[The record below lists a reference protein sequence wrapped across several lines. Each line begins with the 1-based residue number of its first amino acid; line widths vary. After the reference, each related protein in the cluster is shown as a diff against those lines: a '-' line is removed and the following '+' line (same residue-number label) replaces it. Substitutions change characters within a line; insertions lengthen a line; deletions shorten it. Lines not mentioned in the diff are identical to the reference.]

1 VSPDAEAVV
10 QPATTS
16 FRNIIINAV
25 VHPHVVDVVA
35 PVHQASDVKRNVFA
49 SQQLVLDPGLLPTA
63 SHRLSRS
70 EPTSPLVRAS
80 TER

>member
-1 VSPDAEAVV
+1 MTAVLIVSFER
-10 QPATTS
+10 
-16 FRNIIINAV
+16 FF
-25 VHPHVVDVVA
+25 VDFG
-35 PVHQASDVKRNVFA
+35 DRNVFA